1 MVTLCVDLIVVS
13 LIFDKR
19 TWRRGRLDDD
29 PGKPGE
35 EFYILIVEESDSKS
49 SSLSLVGVEGKPQDT

>member
-35 EFYILIVEESDSKS
+35 EFYILIVEESDSKTG
-49 SSLSLVGVEGKPQDT
+49 SLSLVK